1 MIMGELTLYALKSAI
16 CLAML
21 YLPYMLLMKRDT
33 FHHLN
38 RCLLI
43 GIAVASL
50 IIPIINIPLF
60 DFSQI
65 TRLFAE
71 PERAIVE
78 VGLPMVATDLP
89 TMHDEAAEFAS
100 ASTAGFSWVAL
111 FVYIYIIGVAVCLLV
126 RIIEII
132 RLYRYIQHGVLW
144 TDHIDGIN
152 IYCHAGNVSSMS
164 WLNTI
169 VISESDYKSD
179 PIVIQHE
186 RAHIRLHHSWDLLL
200 LLPIEALQWFNPCVW
215 MLKAS
220 LREVHEYE
228 ADASVMLSGVTIH
241 DYQTLLIKKA
251 ISLNSYTFANGFN
264 QCLLK
269 KRFIMMKKKQSNAWS
284 RMKVLYLLPVAAVAI
299 AATATPKLMDDTTL
313 AGVGAE
319 AADSLQ
325 MLIDRLPGMTTDA
338 DGNLMIEGK
347 KVERISI
354 NDSKVYDDNTKVYTR
369 DGRKVT
375 YILDGQRVTKAVYE
389 AADKE
394 NEVVTQITELG
405 VNITVYN
412 AHSKR
417 VAQTTDDEEQAATDD
432 EVMQVCEVM
441 PEFPGGQ
448 KELLDYMAQNIHY
461 PKFAQELGVQGIVI
475 ISFVVDKEGQI
486 SKTEV
491 IKHLQSANSRF
502 AKDQTTADVA
512 PQTQGEEGI
521 DIEEQVALACATM
534 EEEAMRVIND
544 MPRWKPGTH
553 HGKPVNVSYAIPI
566 NFRLK

>member
-1 MIMGELTLYALKSAI
+1 MGQLTLYAVKSAI

-38 RCLLI
+38 RMLLI
-43 GIAVASL
+43 FIAVASMA
-50 IIPIINIPLF
+50 IPLINISLF
-60 DFSQI
+60 DFSQV
-65 TRLFAE
+65 TRLFAD

-78 VGLPMVATDLP
+78 VGLPMAVTDAP
-89 TMHDEAAEFAS
+89 IVHDDAAV
-100 ASTAGFSWVAL
+100 ASTSATGMSWVAWL
-111 FVYIYIIGVAVCLLV
+111 VYIYIIGVAVCLIV
-126 RIIEII
+126 RIIGII
-132 RLYRYIQHGVLW
+132 RLYRYIHRGVLW
-144 TDHIDGIN
+144 TDRIDGIN
-152 IYCHAGNVSSMS
+152 IYCHSGDGGAMS
-164 WLNTI
+164 WMNMI
-169 VISESDYKSD
+169 VISESDYTSN
-179 PIVIQHE
+179 PIMMHHE
-186 RAHIRLHHSWDLLL
+186 RAHIHLHHSWDLLL
-200 LLPIEALQWFNPCVW
+200 LLPVEALQWFNPCVW
-215 MLKAS
+215 MLETS

-228 ADASVMLSGVTIH
+228 ADAAVLSRGVKTC
-241 DYQTLLIKKA
+241 DYQALLIQKA

-264 QCLLK
+264 QHLLK
-269 KRFIMMKKKQSNAWS
+269 KRFIMMMKKQSNVWS
-284 RMKVLYLLPVAAVAI
+284 RTKVLYLLPVAAVAI
-299 AATATPKLMDDTTL
+299 AATATPKLMDGTTL

-319 AADSLQ
+319 SSDSLQ
-325 MLIDRLPGMTTDA
+325 MLVDRLPGMTTDA

-354 NDSKVYDDNTKVYTR
+354 NDSKVYDDDTKVYSR

-412 AHSKR
+412 AHTKR
-417 VAQTTDDEEQAATDD
+417 VVQTTDDEEQAANDD
-432 EVMQVCEVM
+432 EVVQVCEVM

-448 KELLDYMAQNIHY
+448 KALLDYMSQNIHY
-461 PKFAQELGVQGIVI
+461 PVYAQKLGVQGLVL

-512 PQTQGEEGI
+512 PQAQGEEGI

-553 HGKPVNVSYAIPI
+553 HGKPVNVSYTIPI

>member
-1 MIMGELTLYALKSAI
+1 MGQLTLYAVKSAI

-38 RCLLI
+38 RMLLI
-43 GIAVASL
+43 FIAVASMA
-50 IIPIINIPLF
+50 IPLINISLF
-60 DFSQI
+60 DFSQV
-65 TRLFAE
+65 TRLFAD

-78 VGLPMVATDLP
+78 VGLPMVVTDAP
-89 TMHDEAAEFAS
+89 IVNDDAAV
-100 ASTAGFSWVAL
+100 ASTSATGMSWVAWL
-111 FVYIYIIGVAVCLLV
+111 VYIYIIGVAACLIV
-126 RIIEII
+126 RIIGII
-132 RLYRYIQHGVLW
+132 RLYRYIHRGVLW
-144 TDHIDGIN
+144 TDRIDGIN
-152 IYCHAGNVSSMS
+152 IYCHSGDGGAMS
-164 WLNTI
+164 WMNMI
-169 VISESDYKSD
+169 VISESDYTSN
-179 PIVIQHE
+179 PIMMHHE

-200 LLPIEALQWFNPCVW
+200 LLPVEALQWFNPCVW
-215 MLKAS
+215 MLETS

-228 ADASVMLSGVTIH
+228 ADAAVLSRGVKTC
-241 DYQTLLIKKA
+241 DYQALLIQKA

-264 QCLLK
+264 QHLLK
-269 KRFIMMKKKQSNAWS
+269 KRFIMMMKKQSNVWS
-284 RMKVLYLLPVAAVAI
+284 RTKVLYLLPVAAVAI
-299 AATATPKLMDDTTL
+299 AATATPKLMDGTTL

-319 AADSLQ
+319 SSDSLQ
-325 MLIDRLPGMTTDA
+325 MLVDRLPGMTTDA

-354 NDSKVYDDNTKVYTR
+354 NDSKVYDDDTKVYSR

-412 AHSKR
+412 AHTKR
-417 VAQTTDDEEQAATDD
+417 VVQTTDDEEQAATDD
-432 EVMQVCEVM
+432 EVVQVCEVM

-448 KELLDYMAQNIHY
+448 KALLDYMSQNIHY
-461 PKFAQELGVQGIVI
+461 PKFAQKLGVQGLVL

-512 PQTQGEEGI
+512 PQAQGEEGI

-553 HGKPVNVSYAIPI
+553 HGKPVNVRYTIPI
-566 NFRLK
+566 SFRLK

>member
-38 RCLLI
+38 RYLLI

-65 TRLFAE
+65 TRLFAA

-78 VGLPMVATDLP
+78 VGLPMAATDLP

-100 ASTAGFSWVAL
+100 ASAAGFSLVAL
-111 FVYIYIIGVAVCLLV
+111 LVYIYIIGVAACLLV

-169 VISESDYKSD
+169 VISESDYKSN

-215 MLKAS
+215 MLEAS

-228 ADASVMLSGVTIH
+228 ADASVMQSGVTIH

-319 AADSLQ
+319 SSDSLQ

-354 NDSKVYDDNTKVYTR
+354 NDSKVYDDDTKVYTR

-394 NEVVTQITELG
+394 NEVISQITELG
-405 VNITVYN
+405 VNITIYN
-412 AHSKR
+412 AHTKR
-417 VAQTTDDEEQAATDD
+417 VVQTTDDEEQAVTDD
-432 EVMQVCEVM
+432 EVVQVCEVM

-448 KELLDYMAQNIHY
+448 KALLDYMAQNIHY
-461 PKFAQELGVQGIVI
+461 PKFAQKLGVQGLVVI
-475 ISFVVDKEGQI
+475 AFVVDKEGQI

-512 PQTQGEEGI
+512 PQAQGEEGI

-553 HGKPVNVSYAIPI
+553 HGKPVNVSYTIPI
-566 NFRLK
+566 SFRLK

>member
-1 MIMGELTLYALKSAI
+1 MGQLTLYAVKSAI

-43 GIAVASL
+43 SIAVASL

-65 TRLFAE
+65 TRLFAA

-78 VGLPMVATDLP
+78 VGSPMVATDLP

-100 ASTAGFSWVAL
+100 ASAAGFSWVAL
-111 FVYIYIIGVAVCLLV
+111 LVYIYIIGVAVCLLV

-169 VISESDYKSD
+169 VISESDYKSN

-215 MLKAS
+215 MLEAS

-228 ADASVMLSGVTIH
+228 ADASVMQSGVTIH

-319 AADSLQ
+319 PADSLQ
-325 MLIDRLPGMTTDA
+325 TLIDRLPGMTTDA

-412 AHSKR
+412 AHTKR
-417 VAQTTDDEEQAATDD
+417 VVQTTDDEEQAATDD
-432 EVMQVCEVM
+432 EVVQVCEVM

-448 KELLDYMAQNIHY
+448 KALLDYMSQNIHY
-461 PKFAQELGVQGIVI
+461 PKFAQKLGVQGLVL

-512 PQTQGEEGI
+512 PQAQGEEGI

>member
-65 TRLFAE
+65 TRLFAA

-89 TMHDEAAEFAS
+89 TMHDEEAEFAS
-100 ASTAGFSWVAL
+100 ASAAGFSWVAL
-111 FVYIYIIGVAVCLLV
+111 LVYIYIIGVAACLLV

-169 VISESDYKSD
+169 VISESDYKSN

-215 MLKAS
+215 MLEAS

-228 ADASVMLSGVTIH
+228 ADASVMQSGVTIH

-313 AGVGAE
+313 AGVDAE
-319 AADSLQ
+319 PADSLQ
-325 MLIDRLPGMTTDA
+325 TLIDRLPGMTTDA
-338 DGNLMIEGK
+338 DGSLMIEGK
-347 KVERISI
+347 KVSRIII

-412 AHSKR
+412 AHTKR
-417 VAQTTDDEEQAATDD
+417 VVQTTDDKEQAATDD
-432 EVMQVCEVM
+432 EVVQVCEVM
-441 PEFPGGQ
+441 PEFPNGVQ
-448 KELLDYMAQNIHY
+448 ALLDYMSQNLHY
-461 PKFAQELGVQGIVI
+461 PKFAQELGVQGTII

-486 SKTEV
+486 SKTKV

-512 PQTQGEEGI
+512 PQAQGEEGI

-553 HGKPVNVSYAIPI
+553 HDKPVNVSYNIPI
-566 NFRLK
+566 SFRLK

>member
-1 MIMGELTLYALKSAI
+1 MGQLTLYAVKSAI

-38 RCLLI
+38 RMLLI
-43 GIAVASL
+43 FIAVASMA
-50 IIPIINIPLF
+50 IPLINISLF
-60 DFSQI
+60 DFSQV
-65 TRLFAE
+65 TRLFAD

-78 VGLPMVATDLP
+78 VGLPMAVTDAP
-89 TMHDEAAEFAS
+89 IVTDDAAV
-100 ASTAGFSWVAL
+100 ASTSATGMSWVAWL
-111 FVYIYIIGVAVCLLV
+111 VYIYIIGVAVCLLV

-132 RLYRYIQHGVLW
+132 RLYRYIHRGVLW
-144 TDHIDGIN
+144 TDRIDGIN
-152 IYCHAGNVSSMS
+152 IYCHSGDGGAMS
-164 WLNTI
+164 WMNMI
-169 VISESDYKSD
+169 VISESDYTSN
-179 PIVIQHE
+179 PIMMHHE

-200 LLPIEALQWFNPCVW
+200 LLPVEALQWFNPCVW
-215 MLKAS
+215 MLETS

-228 ADASVMLSGVTIH
+228 ADAAVLSRGVKTC
-241 DYQTLLIKKA
+241 DYQALLIKKA

-264 QCLLK
+264 QHLLK
-269 KRFIMMKKKQSNAWS
+269 KRFIMMMKKQSNVWS
-284 RMKVLYLLPVAAVAI
+284 RTKVLYLLPVAAVAI
-299 AATATPKLMDDTTL
+299 AATATPKLMDGTTL
-313 AGVGAE
+313 AGVGVE
-319 AADSLQ
+319 SSDSLQ
-325 MLIDRLPGMTTDA
+325 MLVDRLPGMTTDA

-354 NDSKVYDDNTKVYTR
+354 NDSKVYDDDTKVYSR

-389 AADKE
+389 AAEKE

-412 AHSKR
+412 AHTKR
-417 VAQTTDDEEQAATDD
+417 VVQTTDDEEQAATDD
-432 EVMQVCEVM
+432 EVVQVCEVM

-448 KELLDYMAQNIHY
+448 KALLDYMAQNIHY
-461 PKFAQELGVQGIVI
+461 PKFAQKLGVQGLVL

-512 PQTQGEEGI
+512 PQAQGEEGI

-553 HGKPVNVSYAIPI
+553 HGKPVNVSYTIPI

>member
-1 MIMGELTLYALKSAI
+1 MGQLTLYAVKSAI

-38 RCLLI
+38 RMLLI
-43 GIAVASL
+43 FIAVASMA
-50 IIPIINIPLF
+50 IPLINISLF
-60 DFSQI
+60 DFSQV
-65 TRLFAE
+65 TRLFAD

-78 VGLPMVATDLP
+78 VGLPMAVTDAP
-89 TMHDEAAEFAS
+89 IVHDDAAV
-100 ASTAGFSWVAL
+100 ASTSATGMSWVAWL
-111 FVYIYIIGVAVCLLV
+111 VYIYIIGVAACLIV
-126 RIIEII
+126 RIIGII
-132 RLYRYIQHGVLW
+132 RLYRYIHRGVLW
-144 TDHIDGIN
+144 TDRIDGIN
-152 IYCHAGNVSSMS
+152 IYCHSGDGGAMS
-164 WLNTI
+164 WMNMI
-169 VISESDYKSD
+169 VISESDYTSN
-179 PIVIQHE
+179 PIMMHHE

-200 LLPIEALQWFNPCVW
+200 LLPVEALQWFNPCVW
-215 MLKAS
+215 MLETS

-228 ADASVMLSGVTIH
+228 ADAAVLSRGVKTC
-241 DYQTLLIKKA
+241 DYQALLIKKA

-269 KRFIMMKKKQSNAWS
+269 KRFIMMKKKQSNVWS
-284 RMKVLYLLPVAAVAI
+284 RTKVLYLLPVAAVAI
-299 AATATPKLMDDTTL
+299 AATATPKLMDGTTL

-319 AADSLQ
+319 SSDSLQ
-325 MLIDRLPGMTTDA
+325 MLVDRLPGMTTDA

-354 NDSKVYDDNTKVYTR
+354 NDSKVYDDDTKVYSR

-412 AHSKR
+412 AHTKR
-417 VAQTTDDEEQAATDD
+417 VVQTTDDEEQAATDD
-432 EVMQVCEVM
+432 EVVQVCEVM
-441 PEFPGGQ
+441 PEFPGG
-448 KELLDYMAQNIHY
+448 KIALLDYMSQNIHY
-461 PKFAQELGVQGIVI
+461 PVYAQKLGVQGLVL

-512 PQTQGEEGI
+512 PQAQGEEGI

-553 HGKPVNVSYAIPI
+553 HGKPVNVSYNLPI
-566 NFRLK
+566 RFRLE